1 MALLEVENLKVGF
14 PAEEGVFWAV
24 SGVSFGVQTGETLA
38 IVGESGSGKTTL
50 CRNLMCLPHW
60 RANRRGRLCP

>member
-24 SGVSFGVQTGETLA
+24 SGVSFWRAETGETLA
-38 IVGESGSGKTTL
+38 IVGESGWGKPPSAAT
-50 CRNLMCLPHW
+50 
-60 RANRRGRLCP
+60 

>member
-14 PAEEGVFWAV
+14 PTEEGVFWAV

-38 IVGESGSGKTTL
+38 IVVESGSGK
-50 CRNLMCLPHW
+50 PPS
-60 RANRRGRLCP
+60 AAA